1 MFNMNISCNGCRA
14 VVIVVAMVVID
25 IVEYFTTAQIGH
37 RTRFG
42 LLVHHVFVHDEISPQ
57 IDWLSA

>member
-14 VVIVVAMVVID
+14 VIIVVAMVVID

-42 LLVHHVFVHDEISPQ
+42 LLVHHVCSQELI
-57 IDWLSA
+57 IDQLF